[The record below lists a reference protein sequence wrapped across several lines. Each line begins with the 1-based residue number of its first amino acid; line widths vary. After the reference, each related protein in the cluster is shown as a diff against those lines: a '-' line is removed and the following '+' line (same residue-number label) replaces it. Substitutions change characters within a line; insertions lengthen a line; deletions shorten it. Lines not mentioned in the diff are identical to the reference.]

1 MNVDL
6 SAPDAAEAPRTPGAG
21 GARRPPGTDKAGRT
35 PGADEAGQPPGTD
48 EAAQRPGAGGELAR
62 GVVRALAARAAEADR
77 AGELPGADLDD
88 LRAAGLFGL
97 LVPRRLGGLGAGFA
111 AWADAARV
119 LAEGSGATALALNM
133 HTSVV
138 GALAGTPDE
147 LARAMGAPESYFA
160 ARDRVLAQAASG
172 SFIAVAMSE
181 RGAGSRLSGLR
192 TTYRRDGDG
201 YRISGLKSFC
211 SGAAHADVYF
221 VAARAAD
228 GPSERV
234 RAAERDADANAGP
247 AGPAAAR
254 AANGDT
260 AAPATDAPTISHFLV
275 PAGVGV
281 TVEPNW
287 DTLGMRGTGS
297 HDLRLDVRVP
307 ADALVGG
314 LEGLSVLVAQV
325 MPQWLVA
332 SYAAVYAGV
341 ARAAFN
347 AGVAHARGRT
357 APGLP
362 NGLVDLPAVRARFGQ
377 ADASLAALDL
387 VIDACARHVDTD
399 PGSPATNAWVWR
411 AKLLAGQTAQQV
423 ASSVVEACGTAVTR
437 RGHPLERLYRDARCG
452 SLQPA
457 TSDVCADWLGLA
469 ALGGDPDGDAAVPRW

>member
-1 MNVDL
+1 MSVEL
-6 SAPDAAEAPRTPGAG
+6 SAPEAAGSRPNAEPMRGPEIARGLVGVLAERAG
-21 GARRPPGTDKAGRT
+21 GA
-35 PGADEAGQPPGTD
+35 
-48 EAAQRPGAGGELAR
+48 
-62 GVVRALAARAAEADR
+62 DR
-77 AGELPGADLDD
+77 DGELPAADLDD
-88 LRAAGLFGL
+88 LRAAGLLGL
-97 LVPRRLGGLGAGFA
+97 LVPRRFGGFGGGFA
-111 AWADAARV
+111 DWADTARV
-119 LAEGSGATALALNM
+119 LAEGSGATTLALNM

-138 GALAGTPDE
+138 GALAGTPDD

-160 ARDRVLAQAASG
+160 ARDRTLTQAANG

-181 RGAGSRLSGLR
+181 RGAGSRLSALR
-192 TTYRRDGDG
+192 TSYRREGDG
-201 YRISGLKSFC
+201 YRITGLKSFC
-211 SGAAHADVYF
+211 SGASHADLYF

-228 GPSERV
+228 VETPGDSSSSSE
-234 RAAERDADANAGP
+234 AAVP
-247 AGPAAAR
+247 KV
-254 AANGDT
+254 
-260 AAPATDAPTISHFLV
+260 SHFLV
-275 PAGVGV
+275 PAGAGV
-281 TVEPNW
+281 EVEPNW

-347 AGVAHARGRT
+347 AGIEHARRRT
-357 APGLP
+357 TPDLP
-362 NGLVDLPAVRARFGQ
+362 NGLVGLPSVRARFGQ
-377 ADASLAALDL
+377 ADAALAALDL
-387 VIDACARHVDTD
+387 VIDECARRVDAE

-411 AKLLAGQTAQQV
+411 AKLLAGQTVQDL
-423 ASSVVEACGTAVTR
+423 ASSIVEACGTAVTR

-469 ALGGDPDGDAAVPRW
+469 ALGGDPDADAAVPRW